1 MMMYAA
7 RWLWRGF
14 IFPQCT
20 SILAAFYF
28 YLQYLQYFLL
38 LLFLL
43 CVCVSVRV
51 CTCSPTCIKVD
62 CCEIY
67 CILFGVVWRCTFITL
82 VALSGAPATATQ
94 LLLLLLLLFRNR
106 WTIQTTIKC
115 HWILNIAILCTCFK
129 YACACDCG
137 IFMVS
142 GRILSPKK
150 KCD

>member
-1 MMMYAA
+1 MLLGDCGAVLFFHSA
-7 RWLWRGF
+7 QAFWLRF
-14 IFPQCT
+14 IFIC
-20 SILAAFYF
+20 SICSICSI
-28 YLQYLQYFLL
+28 LL